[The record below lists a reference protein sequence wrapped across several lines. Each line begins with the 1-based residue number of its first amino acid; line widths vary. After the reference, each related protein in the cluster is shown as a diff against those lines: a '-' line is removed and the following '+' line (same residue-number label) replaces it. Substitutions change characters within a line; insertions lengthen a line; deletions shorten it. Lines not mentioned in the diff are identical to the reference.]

1 MLIFLVSAVL
11 TPRVLSSA
19 NPNNVTC
26 SASALGPCY
35 VDGKSNLGKVKT
47 TDPGDCC
54 AACIANAECYH
65 WQIHS
70 KSCHLRARE
79 NGMNKGD
86 DCIRDAAPS
95 PPRPSPGPSPAPTP
109 PAPPAPPSPPVA
121 PPLGFK
127 PNILFMLADDFGHYN
142 VGWRNKEARTPNMD
156 GLVANGLVLD
166 RHYGEGA

>member
-1 MLIFLVSAVL
+1 
-11 TPRVLSSA
+11 
-19 NPNNVTC
+19 
-26 SASALGPCY
+26 
-35 VDGKSNLGKVKT
+35 
-47 TDPGDCC
+47 
-54 AACIANAECYH
+54 
-65 WQIHS
+65 
-70 KSCHLRARE
+70 
-79 NGMNKGD
+79 MNKGD

-166 RHYGEGA
+166 RHYGEGARLLLGVSFKEEGTGREDWGEHGEGGLG

>member
-1 MLIFLVSAVL
+1 MLIFLISAVL

-121 PPLGFK
+121 PPPSALNPTFCSCWLMISAITTLDGATK
-127 PNILFMLADDFGHYN
+127 KL
-142 VGWRNKEARTPNMD
+142 VRRTWT
-156 GLVANGLVLD
+156 G
-166 RHYGEGA
+166 